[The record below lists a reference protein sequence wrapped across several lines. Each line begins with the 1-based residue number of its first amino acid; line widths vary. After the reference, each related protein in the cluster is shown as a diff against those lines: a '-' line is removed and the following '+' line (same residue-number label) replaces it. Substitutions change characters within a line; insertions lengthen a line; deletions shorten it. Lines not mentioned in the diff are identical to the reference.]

1 MQPVTR
7 MNEICARQREAL
19 SRTSA
24 EDTDHSSVGRCRM
37 SDDSDANTD
46 VVLDLSTT
54 PHRPP
59 PQSADSRRPEN
70 AAPPADSKAP
80 ISAAQLDIYQR
91 YMDDLRRLDELIR
104 RRTYERNVLSWRRD
118 QTKRSLERLMRP
130 VKYIQS

>member
-1 MQPVTR
+1 
-7 MNEICARQREAL
+7 
-19 SRTSA
+19 
-24 EDTDHSSVGRCRM
+24 M

-59 PQSADSRRPEN
+59 QSAGSRHPED
-70 AAPPADSKAP
+70 AAVPAASKALN
-80 ISAAQLDIYQR
+80 SATQLDIYQR